1 MIIGIRERNIKRW
14 KGQKKK
20 NGRLSVERERKKKGK
35 KKVEKGARGNR
46 KR

>member
-1 MIIGIRERNIKRW
+1 MERVEKEKWEIKCR
-14 KGQKKK
+14 KRK
-20 NGRLSVERERKKKGK
+20 KKKGK